1 MANVEATQASARP
14 AAARPAA
21 ARPAQPS
28 AGQAGG
34 RTVVR
39 MPARGARA
47 SLDLATLLGALGGF
61 GMIITAMAVG
71 GSPESFVDVPA
82 MLIVVGG
89 TFLVTTISYTF
100 REVLRAQSVMLRAL
114 VYHVQN
120 PKAAALQ
127 MLTLAEEARAKG
139 PLGLQSRLDGLRYDS
154 FLHKAVSLV
163 VDGTPGDEVERILR
177 QEVEA
182 TSQRHLKSAGVLRR
196 AGEVAPAMGLIGTL
210 VGLVQMLGNLE
221 DPSTIGPSMAVA
233 LLTTFYGAILAN
245 MVFLPLANKLDR
257 NSGAEVMVKQIFAVG
272 AASIGRQENP
282 RRLEMTFNTMLPP
295 AERVQFFD

>member
-1 MANVEATQASARP
+1 MANVEATQAPARP
-14 AAARPAA
+14 AAARTS
-21 ARPAQPS
+21 RPS
-28 AGQAGG
+28 ASKAGA
-34 RTVVR
+34 RSAVR

-61 GMIITAMAVG
+61 AMIVTAMAVG
-71 GSPESFVDVPA
+71 GSPESFVDLPA

-127 MLTLAEEARAKG
+127 MLTLAEEARATG
-139 PLGLQSRLDGLRYDS
+139 PLGLQNRLDGLRYDS